1 MQWVH
6 NMSDTVYFGSKDEPL
21 LLILLIGGAV
31 YLAMVGH
38 TDISILILGT
48 MVFME
53 MEK

>member
-31 YLAMVGH
+31 YLAMTGH
-38 TDISILILGT
+38 NDIAILIIGAML
-48 MVFME
+48 FIE